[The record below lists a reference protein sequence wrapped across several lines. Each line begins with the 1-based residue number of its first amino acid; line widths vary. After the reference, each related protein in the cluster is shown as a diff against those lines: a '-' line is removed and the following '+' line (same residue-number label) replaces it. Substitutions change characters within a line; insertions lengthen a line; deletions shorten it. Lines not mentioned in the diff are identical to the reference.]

1 MLKEFKEFALKG
13 NVVDLA
19 VAVII
24 GAAFGK
30 IINSLVDDVIMP
42 IIGAITG
49 GVDFSNHFLGLS
61 GAVTSPVFAEAKK
74 QGAVLGWGNFLTV
87 AVNFLIIAFILFLV
101 IRALN
106 KLKKSEPSA
115 PPPPARSE
123 ALLEQIRDALAAKNV
138 EARAGSLAPQR
149 SEALLA
155 EIRDL
160 LAKQ

>member
-61 GAVTSPVFAEAKK
+61 KAVTSPVFAEAKK
-74 QGAVLGWGNFLTV
+74 QGAVLG
-87 AVNFLIIAFILFLV
+87 
-101 IRALN
+101 
-106 KLKKSEPSA
+106 
-115 PPPPARSE
+115 
-123 ALLEQIRDALAAKNV
+123 
-138 EARAGSLAPQR
+138 
-149 SEALLA
+149 
-155 EIRDL
+155 
-160 LAKQ
+160 